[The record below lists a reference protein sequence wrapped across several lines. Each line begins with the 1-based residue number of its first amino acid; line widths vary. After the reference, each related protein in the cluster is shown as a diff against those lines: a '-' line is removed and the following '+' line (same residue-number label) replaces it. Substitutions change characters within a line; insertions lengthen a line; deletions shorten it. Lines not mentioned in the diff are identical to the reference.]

1 MITRFRWARHAVN
14 GAQPQ
19 IGGHWAHARR
29 PPVEKVR
36 SEMRNK
42 KKTIFASVLLAIAL
56 SLSACAED
64 PDDGV
69 DGTTDT
75 GGVTTPTTMAD
86 VTSTTAIP

>member
-1 MITRFRWARHAVN
+1 
-14 GAQPQ
+14 
-19 IGGHWAHARR
+19 
-29 PPVEKVR
+29 
-36 SEMRNK
+36 MRNK